1 VKKEKDSFIVG
12 LHPLS
17 EAILAGKEINKVL
30 IRKGLKN
37 ENFISLFQLIRDHKI
52 PYQYVPVEKLNRI
65 TKANHQGV
73 IAFLSVIEYQNLES
87 ILQNCYESGRDP
99 FIIILDHLT
108 DVRNFGA
115 IARTCECVG
124 VDAIVIPSNGSV
136 SVSPDSIKTSAGALN
151 HIPVCRSENLDNTV
165 KLLQDSGLTVLAAT
179 EKAEDIYFKIDLKG
193 PIALVMGSEDA
204 GINPSILRSADKLI
218 KIPLLGEVKSLNVSV
233 ACGIVTYDIFRQR
246 ANV

>member
-1 VKKEKDSFIVG
+1 MKKDKDSIVLG
-12 LHPLS
+12 IHPTS

-37 ENFISLFQLIRDHKI
+37 ENFTSLFQLIRDNKI

-73 IAFLSVIEYQNLES
+73 IAFLSVIEYQKIED
-87 ILQNCYESGRDP
+87 ILQFCFEQGRDP

-115 IARTCECVG
+115 IARTSECAG
-124 VDAIVIPSNGSV
+124 VDAIVIPANGSV
-136 SVSPDSIKTSAGALN
+136 SVTPDSIKTSAGALN
-151 HIPVCRSENLDNTV
+151 HIPVCRSENLNNTV
-165 KLLQDSGLTVLAAT
+165 KLLQDSGLAVIAAT
-179 EKAEDIYFKIDLKG
+179 EKAEDIYFNIDLKG
-193 PIALVMGSEDA
+193 PLALVLGSEET

-233 ACGIVTYDIFRQR
+233 ACGIITFEIYRQR
-246 ANV
+246 MYS